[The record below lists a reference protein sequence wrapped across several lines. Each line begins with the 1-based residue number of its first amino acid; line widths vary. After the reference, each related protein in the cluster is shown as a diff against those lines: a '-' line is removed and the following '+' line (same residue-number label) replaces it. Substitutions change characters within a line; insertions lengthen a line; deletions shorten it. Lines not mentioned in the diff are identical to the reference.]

1 MMGDFLE
8 VAALT
13 DVGNVRQY
21 NEDSIAV
28 DVDLGLVALA
38 DGMGGHRAGEVAS
51 VMATETVIAGL
62 KAAAPAFDTQ
72 DRDCEPLHALGKS
85 INRANEAIHDAGR
98 ADPRYRGMGT
108 TFAGAVFHDN
118 RVTFAHVGDSR
129 VYRVRDGTLALLTRD
144 DSLLRDQVDLG
155 VISAAEAR
163 HSHNRSLVT
172 RALGIE
178 ARVSPHLAAEP
189 ALPGDVYLLCSDGLN
204 DLVEDSDIEL
214 IVTGLAANL
223 PLAAHHLVQAAKDN
237 GGFDNVSVILARVR
251 APFAAS
257 PPGTWQR
264 LRRFVA
270 GLFGDRMKRPPRSL
284 RSLPPKGER
293 QWPGAVRRH

>member
-28 DVDLGLVALA
+28 DASLGLVVLA

-62 KAAAPAFDTQ
+62 KAAASAFDAG
-72 DRDCEPLHALGKS
+72 DRECQPLDVLGKS

-98 ADPRYRGMGT
+98 ADARYRGMGT
-108 TFAGAVFHDN
+108 TLACAVFHDN
-118 RVTFAHVGDSR
+118 RIAFAHVGDSR
-129 VYRVRDGTLALLTRD
+129 VYRVRDATLALLTRD

-155 VISAAEAR
+155 MISATEAR

-214 IVTGLAANL
+214 IVTSLAANL

-251 APFAAS
+251 APFAVS
-257 PPGTWQR
+257 PPGPWQR

-270 GLFGDRMKRPPRSL
+270 GLFRK
-284 RSLPPKGER
+284 
-293 QWPGAVRRH
+293 

>member
-28 DVDLGLVALA
+28 DADLGLVVLA

-51 VMATETVIAGL
+51 AMATETLIAGL
-62 KAAAPAFDTQ
+62 RTVVPVFDAL
-72 DRDCEPLHALGKS
+72 DRDRQPLHALAKS

-98 ADPRYRGMGT
+98 ADARYRGMGT
-108 TFAGAVFHDN
+108 TLACAVFHDN
-118 RVTFAHVGDSR
+118 RIAFAHVGDSR
-129 VYRVRDGTLALLTRD
+129 VYRVREGTLALLTRD

-155 VISAAEAR
+155 MISATEAR

-178 ARVSPHLAAEP
+178 AQVSPHLADEA
-189 ALPGDVYLLCSDGLN
+189 ALPGDVYLFCSDGLN
-204 DLVEDSDIEL
+204 DLVEDADIEL
-214 IVTGLAANL
+214 IVTGLSANL

-257 PPGTWQR
+257 SPGPWQR
-264 LRRFVA
+264 LCRFVA
-270 GLFGDRMKRPPRSL
+270 GLFRK
-284 RSLPPKGER
+284 
-293 QWPGAVRRH
+293 